1 MLPPQKE
8 ATMRS
13 FTVAL
18 VAGAGVLLAS
28 SAFAGPMTNGIF
40 GVNSGVSTEQV
51 RMVCDEYG
59 RCFERRGARR
69 AYIARDSYN
78 YEPRPRYR
86 DQRRYNDGPGLGIQV
101 PGVSIGVGG
110 GRW

>member
-1 MLPPQKE
+1 
-8 ATMRS
+8 MRS

-28 SAFAGPMTNGIF
+28 SAFAGPMTNGIV
-40 GVNSGVSTEQV
+40 GANHGASTEQV

-69 AYIARDSYN
+69 VHVERDSYN

-86 DQRRYNDGPGLGIQV
+86 EHRHYEHRHHNNAPGVGIQV

>member
-1 MLPPQKE
+1 
-8 ATMRS
+8 MRS

-18 VAGAGVLLAS
+18 VAGAGVLLVS

-40 GVNSGVSTEQV
+40 GVNSGASTEQV

-69 AYIARDSYN
+69 AYIERNSYN

-86 DQRRYNDGPGLGIQV
+86 DQRRYNAGPGIGVQV

>member
-1 MLPPQKE
+1 
-8 ATMRS
+8 MRS

-18 VAGAGVLLAS
+18 VAGAGVLLTS

-40 GVNSGVSTEQV
+40 GSNSGAGIEQV
-51 RMVCDEYG
+51 RVVCDEFG
-59 RCFERRGARR
+59 RCFQRRGARR
-69 AYIARDSYN
+69 VVIDRDSYN
-78 YEPRPRYR
+78 YEPRPRYYE
-86 DQRRYNDGPGLGIQV
+86 QRRYNDAPGIGIQV

>member
-1 MLPPQKE
+1 
-8 ATMRS
+8 MRS

-28 SAFAGPMTNGIF
+28 SAFAGPMTNGTF
-40 GVNSGVSTEQV
+40 GLNDSASTLQV

-59 RCFERRGARR
+59 RCFEQRRGARR
-69 AYIARDSYN
+69 AYIERDSYG
-78 YEPRPRYR
+78 YVPRARYR
-86 DQRRYNDGPGLGIQV
+86 EHRHHNHGYNNAPGIGIQV

-110 GRW
+110 GGRW

>member
-1 MLPPQKE
+1 
-8 ATMRS
+8 MRS

-28 SAFAGPMTNGIF
+28 SAFAGPMTNGIH
-40 GVNSGVSTEQV
+40 GVNSGAGPEQV
-51 RMVCDEYG
+51 RMVCDQYG
-59 RCFERRGARR
+59 RCFERRGSRR
-69 AYIARDSYN
+69 THMHSESYAYEA
-78 YEPRPRYR
+78 RPRYQQ
-86 DQRRYNDGPGLGIQV
+86 QRRYYGYNGYNSGPGIGIQV

>member
-1 MLPPQKE
+1 
-8 ATMRS
+8 MRS

-40 GVNSGVSTEQV
+40 GSNSGAGIEQV
-51 RMVCDEYG
+51 RVVCDENG

-69 AYIARDSYN
+69 ASSTATRTITSRDRGTTSGAATMTAL
-78 YEPRPRYR
+78 E
-86 DQRRYNDGPGLGIQV
+86 
-101 PGVSIGVGG
+101 
-110 GRW
+110 

>member
-1 MLPPQKE
+1 
-8 ATMRS
+8 MRS

-28 SAFAGPMTNGIF
+28 SAFAGPMTNSTF
-40 GVNSGVSTEQV
+40 GLNDGASTVQV

-69 AYIARDSYN
+69 AYIERDSYG
-78 YEPRPRYR
+78 YAPRERYR
-86 DQRRYNDGPGLGIQV
+86 EHRRHDHGHYNNAPGIGIQV

-110 GRW
+110 GGRW

>member
-1 MLPPQKE
+1 
-8 ATMRS
+8 MRS

-28 SAFAGPMTNGIF
+28 SAFAGPMTNGTL
-40 GVNSGVSTEQV
+40 GVNSGASIEHV

-59 RCFERRGARR
+59 RCFNSRGSRRSMHRD
-69 AYIARDSYN
+69 AYA
-78 YEPRPRYR
+78 YESRPRYYQQ
-86 DQRRYNDGPGLGIQV
+86 QRQHRYNDGPGIGIQV

>member
-1 MLPPQKE
+1 
-8 ATMRS
+8 MRS

-28 SAFAGPMTNGIF
+28 SAFAGPMTNGI
-40 GVNSGVSTEQV
+40 SGVDNGASTRQV

-59 RCFERRGARR
+59 RCFEQRRARR

-78 YEPRPRYR
+78 YEPRRRYR
-86 DQRRYNDGPGLGIQV
+86 EQRRYNDAPGIGIQV
-101 PGVSIGVGG
+101 PGIGIGIGG

>member
-1 MLPPQKE
+1 
-8 ATMRS
+8 MRS

-28 SAFAGPMTNGIF
+28 SAFAGPMMNGIV
-40 GVNSGVSTEQV
+40 GTHGASTEQV
-51 RMVCDEYG
+51 RMVCDQYG

-69 AYIARDSYN
+69 AYIERDSYN
-78 YEPRPRYR
+78 YEPRPQYR
-86 DQRRYNDGPGLGIQV
+86 EQRHYQHRHYNDAPGVGIQV

>member
-1 MLPPQKE
+1 
-8 ATMRS
+8 MRS

-28 SAFAGPMTNGIF
+28 SAFAGPMTNGI
-40 GVNSGVSTEQV
+40 SGTNNGASTMQV

-59 RCFERRGARR
+59 RCFEQRRARR

-78 YEPRPRYR
+78 YEPRPQYREQRYYG
-86 DQRRYNDGPGLGIQV
+86 QRHYNDAPGIGIQV

-110 GRW
+110 GGRW

>member
-1 MLPPQKE
+1 
-8 ATMRS
+8 MRS

-28 SAFAGPMTNGIF
+28 SAFAGPMTNGIS
-40 GVNSGVSTEQV
+40 GVDSGVSTVQV

-69 AYIARDSYN
+69 AYIARKSYN
-78 YEPRPRYR
+78 YEQRPRYR
-86 DQRRYNDGPGLGIQV
+86 DQRRYHGAPGIGIQV

-110 GRW
+110 GGRW

>member
-1 MLPPQKE
+1 
-8 ATMRS
+8 MRS

-28 SAFAGPMTNGIF
+28 SAFAGPMTNGIY
-40 GVNSGVSTEQV
+40 GVTSGAGTEQV
-51 RMVCDEYG
+51 RMVCDENG
-59 RCFERRGARR
+59 RCFERRGSRR
-69 AYIARDSYN
+69 VIERDSYA
-78 YEPRPRYR
+78 YQRQPRYQ
-86 DQRRYNDGPGLGIQV
+86 QRRYNGGYNNGPGIGIQV